1 MTVAFF
7 GHGNAP
13 RDIEPSLEQTIIRLI
28 EENENITFLVGTHG
42 NFDGMARTVLVR
54 LAPRYSLM
62 KYRIVLAYL
71 PVKREGNRFEGLPT
85 MLPEGIENVPKKY
98 AISYRNDYMVK
109 ECDTV
114 ICYITHAWGG
124 AAQFTEKAEKMSK
137 TIINLANRMTR
148 TYKNGTAIQ
157 KMSKNG

>member
-13 RDIEPSLEQTIIRLI
+13 RDIEPSLEQAIIQLI
-28 EENENITFLVGTHG
+28 EEDENITFLVGTHG
-42 NFDGMARTVLVR
+42 HFDGMARRVLER
-54 LAPRYSLM
+54 LAPRHPLM

-71 PVKREGNRFEGLPT
+71 PVKREENRFEGLPT
-85 MLPEGIENVPKKY
+85 MLPEGIENVPKNF

-114 ICYITHAWGG
+114 ICYITHDWGG
-124 AAQFTEKAEKMSK
+124 AWKFVHKAEKQGK
-137 TIINLANRMTR
+137 TIINLA
-148 TYKNGTAIQ
+148 
-157 KMSKNG
+157 